1 MNRIAMSPAASA
13 LLRALIRRADVP
25 YDRILLTDVQSVE
38 WQSLTFSGERHQI
51 QLRVPP
57 PQSPAIAERMCED
70 LDEVE
75 FSIPGFIVADIG
87 LANPPQRRPDGA
99 IEIAIEALTIIDD

>member
-1 MNRIAMSPAASA
+1 MNRVAMSPAASA
-13 LLRALIRRADVP
+13 LLRALIRRADVSH
-25 YDRILLTDVQSVE
+25 DRILLTDVRSVE

-57 PQSPAIAERMCED
+57 PQSLSVVERICD
-70 LDEVE
+70 GLDEAE

-87 LANPPQRRPDGA
+87 LASPPQRRSGGFMDL
-99 IEIAIEALTIIDD
+99 AIEALTIIDD